1 MSSISHPND
10 VVFVVEDSVQN
21 GSTFDV
27 SSVSIDTS
35 KMARFIWNVSPGFPY
50 FEQNIIFTKSDQGE
64 FSATSC

>member
-35 KMARFIWNVSPGFPY
+35 KMARFI
-50 FEQNIIFTKSDQGE
+50 
-64 FSATSC
+64 